1 MKLFMKRNRRVLVFT
16 TVVMLFLVG
25 VGVIQLVVNQYRPL
39 KDTAVVK
46 VEDNKDKDTDKEDP
60 QAPAE
65 KMVKPVGDDIK
76 IVKKF
81 YDSSL
86 SDEELEIIQSM
97 PGVYFRPRT
106 RKQTI
111 ISDGT
116 LKRWQL
122 LGFSSYHHF
131 LGFNAF
137 NNCVGGASEVDLMAH
152 LEDTLASNKRS
163 N

>member
-1 MKLFMKRNRRVLVFT
+1 MGKKKRN
-16 TVVMLFLVG
+16 
-25 VGVIQLVVNQYRPL
+25 NL
-39 KDTAVVK
+39 KRIEKNSNFNSKRQRHQHT
-46 VEDNKDKDTDKEDP
+46 NKILGEEIIFILETESP
-60 QAPAE
+60 E
-65 KMVKPVGDDIK
+65 
-76 IVKKF
+76 
-81 YDSSL
+81 L

-137 NNCVGGASEVDLMAH
+137 NNCVGGVSEVDLMAH